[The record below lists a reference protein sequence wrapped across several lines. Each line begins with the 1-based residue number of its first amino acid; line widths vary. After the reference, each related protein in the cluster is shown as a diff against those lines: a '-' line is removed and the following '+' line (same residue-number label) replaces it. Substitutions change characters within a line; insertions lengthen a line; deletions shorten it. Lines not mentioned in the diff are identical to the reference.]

1 MEIYYSACKVMGI
14 IYPWVSFVG
23 HEESP
28 KHRLLIM
35 DLEFELSKS
44 FL

>member
-1 MEIYYSACKVMGI
+1 MSF

-23 HEESP
+23 HEELP
-28 KHRLLIM
+28 KHGLLIM
-35 DLEFELSKS
+35 DVDIELSES

>member
-1 MEIYYSACKVMGI
+1 MEIYYSGCKVMGI

-28 KHRLLIM
+28 KHSLLIM
-35 DLEFELSKS
+35 DVDIELHKS